1 MRPSSF
7 YRFELFLNKALMVLR
22 AIIFLLALL
31 NAGYMAFDGGHALI
45 KGDYIRPKDGEYAG
59 QLGPWHKLASAIGI
73 DPMSSLMK
81 SIVLIV
87 GVYGIIAVACFA
99 FSPATGWKLL
109 LVFSILTLWNLM
121 FGTVSSILVIVL
133 LLLWRWK
140 LAG

>member
-1 MRPSSF
+1 
-7 YRFELFLNKALMVLR
+7 MVLR
-22 AIIFLLALL
+22 IIIVLLSLL
-31 NAGYMAFDGGHALI
+31 NAGYMVFDGARAFI
-45 KGDYIRPKDGEYAG
+45 KGDYLRPSSGEYAG
-59 QLGPWHKLASAIGI
+59 QLGPWNKLVSAIGI

-81 SIVLIV
+81 SIFLIT

-121 FGTVSSILVIVL
+121 FGTMSSILVIVL

-140 LAG
+140 FAG